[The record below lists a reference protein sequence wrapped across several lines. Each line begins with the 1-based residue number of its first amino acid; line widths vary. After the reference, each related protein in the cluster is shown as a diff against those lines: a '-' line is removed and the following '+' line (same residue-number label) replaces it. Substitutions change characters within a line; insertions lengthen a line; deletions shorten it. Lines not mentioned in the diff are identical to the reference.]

1 MSTGYR
7 ESTEQ
12 QRRIKQVAKKKYGHF
27 IKKLVYNELPGKPQG
42 KGKAEYI
49 TWPKGADLEGLN
61 LSFVWGYH
69 HKVGA
74 WNIGG
79 SSGHVHPSGECLI
92 FTGLDY
98 DNPNTLGAEVEIA
111 LGEEGEKHVISTP
124 TIVVVP
130 PGLPHLPMVTK
141 KVVKPFGFLAISL
154 DGEDRTTDLTKR
166 SKTPQKEAKY
176 GNLVNKMELRDIQRK
191 AGGNAD
197 FIAGWSGKNTKGFN
211 LNFTWAFHTGLGK
224 WHEQDPHV
232 HPNDEALVFVG
243 LDPDNPDYL
252 GAEIEIAMG
261 KEQEIHVF
269 NTPTVVIAPKGLV
282 HCPLITRRVD
292 KPYSFSA
299 ICLANEHQ
307 TTWLGEKKT

>member
-1 MSTGYR
+1 M
-7 ESTEQ
+7 
-12 QRRIKQVAKKKYGHF
+12 AKKKYGHL

-69 HKVGA
+69 REVGA

-79 SSGHVHPSGECLI
+79 NYGHVHPYGECLV

-98 DNPNTLGAEVEIA
+98 DHPNTLGADIEIA
-111 LGEEGEKHVISTP
+111 LGEEGEKHVIDSP
-124 TIVVVP
+124 AIIVVPKGVA
-130 PGLPHLPMVTK
+130 HLPIVAR
-141 KVVKPFGFLAISL
+141 KVEKPYGFLAISL
-154 DGEDRTTDLTKR
+154 EGEEKTTELTKR
-166 SKTPQKEAKY
+166 TKATMKEAKY
-176 GNLVNKMELRDIQRK
+176 GSMVSKMELRDTKRK
-191 AGGNAD
+191 SGGNAD
-197 FIAGWSGKNTKGFN
+197 FIAGWSGKNMEGFN

-224 WHEQDPHV
+224 WHERDPHV

-261 KEQEIHVF
+261 KEQEIHIF
-269 NTPTVVIAPKGLV
+269 DTPTVVVAPGGLV

-292 KPYSFSA
+292 KPYAFSA
-299 ICLANEHQ
+299 ISLNTEHQ
-307 TTWLGEKKT
+307 TTWLG